1 MGLASLSSLEDA
13 RPLSTAFIVTH
24 TCMSS
29 ISRCEAKVLPLSCR
43 PHVGSRFFAFPRLDR
58 RPIGLAEFVYLLCL
72 GLLDFVYWLSSF
84 VRDSCLPLL
93 EGVSPWFDSAPS
105 ACCNRLRRHH

>member
-29 ISRCEAKVLPLSCR
+29 ISWCEAKVLPLYCR
-43 PHVGSRFFAFPRLDR
+43 PHVGSRLFAFPRLDR
-58 RPIGLAEFVYLLCL
+58 RPIGLAEFVYL
-72 GLLDFVYWLSSF
+72 LSSF

-105 ACCNRLRRHH
+105 ACCNRL